1 MQTNPAQLDVLII
14 GAGAAGLMAARH
26 LALQGKSVAVIEALN
41 RTGGRM
47 YTISHARFA
56 KPVELGA
63 EFIHGDLP
71 LTKSLLDEAGIAYV
85 PADGSNWQGGKG
97 KFQQQEGFAEED
109 DSGLPCNHLE
119 QDITVAQLLEQ
130 LNDPAEKA
138 AMQGY
143 AEGYFAADI
152 FRSSA
157 QALCADLSAEY
168 EEQYRPVGGY
178 RLLVA
183 YLEAQ
188 CREMGVA
195 FFLEQPVQEIRW
207 QQGSATVFTT
217 SQSFAAAQ
225 VLITVSLGVLQSGKI
240 LFSPALPQQKTAAIK
255 ALGFGHV
262 VKINLQFSE
271 AFWKNP
277 EYTGGKTL
285 DDLFFLFSEAAI
297 PTWWTQHP
305 QQDALLTGWMGGPK
319 AAALQQ
325 LSEKELEEKAMAS
338 LLQIFAIS
346 EEKLRSLLQ
355 GAAAH
360 NWSADSYFHG
370 AYSYEVVD
378 GHRHIQTLSE
388 PENHTLFFAGEAL
401 HAGTEIGTVE
411 AALASGLEAA
421 KKMAGQ

>member
-1 MQTNPAQLDVLII
+1 MQTNPAQLDGLII
-14 GAGAAGLMAARH
+14 GAGAAGLVAARY
-26 LALQGKSVAVIEALN
+26 LAGQGKNVAVIEALG

-47 YTISHARFA
+47 YTINHAHFE

-71 LTKSLLDEAGIAYV
+71 LTKALLDEAGIAYV
-85 PADGSNWQGGKG
+85 PADGSNWQGAKG
-97 KFQQQEGFAEED
+97 QLAQQEGFAEED
-109 DSGLPCNHLE
+109 DSGLPCDSLE
-119 QDITVAQLLEQ
+119 QDITVAQFLEQ

-152 FRSSA
+152 SRSSA
-157 QALCADLSAEY
+157 QALCEDLGAEY

-178 RLLVA
+178 RLLVQ

-195 FFLEQPVQEIRW
+195 FFLEQPVREIRW
-207 QQGSATVFTT
+207 HRGSATVFSA
-217 SQSFAAAQ
+217 SQSFTAAQ
-225 VLITVSLGVLQSGKI
+225 VLITVSLGVLQSGNI
-240 LFSPALPQQKTAAIK
+240 LFSPALSQQKIDAIK

-277 EYTGGKTL
+277 EHTGGKVL
-285 DDLFFLFSEAAI
+285 DDLFFLFSEAHI

-319 AAALQQ
+319 AEALQQ
-325 LSEKELEEKAMAS
+325 LSAQELEEKAIDS
-338 LLQIFAIS
+338 LLQVFAIS
-346 EEKLRSLLQ
+346 EKKLRGLLQ
-355 GAAAH
+355 GAATH
-360 NWSADSYFHG
+360 NWSADPYFHG

-378 GHRHIQTLSE
+378 GHQHIHTLSE
-388 PENHTLFFAGEAL
+388 PEDHTLFFAGEAL
-401 HAGTEIGTVE
+401 HAGAEIGTVE
-411 AALASGLEAA
+411 GALASGLEAA
-421 KKMAGQ
+421 RKMTGQ

>member
-1 MQTNPAQLDVLII
+1 
-14 GAGAAGLMAARH
+14 MAARH
-26 LALQGKSVAVIEALN
+26 LAQQGKSVAIVEALD

-47 YTISHARFA
+47 YTITHEGFA

-85 PADGSNWQGGKG
+85 PADGSNWQGSKG
-97 KFQQQEGFAEED
+97 EFTQQESFAEED
-109 DSGLPCNHLE
+109 ESGLPCDTLE
-119 QDITVAQLLEQ
+119 KDITVAQFLAQVE
-130 LNDPAEKA
+130 DPEEKA
-138 AMQGY
+138 AMQDY
-143 AEGYFAADI
+143 AEGYFAADTN
-152 FRSSA
+152 RSSA
-157 QALCADLSAEY
+157 KALCEDLAAEY

-178 RLLVA
+178 RPLVQ

-195 FFLEQPVQEIRW
+195 FFLEQAVREIRW
-207 QQGSATVFTT
+207 QRGSATVFTT
-217 SQSFAAAQ
+217 GQSFTAAQ
-225 VLITVSLGVLQSGKI
+225 VLITVSLGVLQSEKI
-240 LFSPALPQQKTAAIK
+240 LFLPALPQQKTEAIK

-262 VKINLQFSE
+262 VKVALQFSE

-277 EYTGGKTL
+277 EYTGGKAL
-285 DDLFFLFSEAAI
+285 DNLFFLFFEAAI

-325 LSEKELEEKAMAS
+325 LSEQELVEKAIAS
-338 LLQIFAIS
+338 LLQIFAIN
-346 EEKLRSLLQ
+346 EERLRGLLQ

-360 NWSADSYFHG
+360 NWSADPYFHG

-378 GHRHIQTLSE
+378 GHRHINTLLE
-388 PENHTLFFAGEAL
+388 PEDNTLFFAGEAL
-401 HAGTEIGTVE
+401 HAGAAIGTVE
-411 AALASGLEAA
+411 GALASGLAA
-421 KKMAGQ
+421 AQKMSGQ